1 MARIMAS
8 KKPKVG
14 IDLDNTLADTVG
26 AQLKVHQGNGISIR
40 KEEIRDLNIE
50 QEFLRLGNINPID
63 SASVYGKIWTDNNIP
78 PLDKYVTPVMEKI
91 ASLYSITI
99 LTATIATL
107 DEIREWLSRNSIKYD
122 NIIKIRPREKIE
134 FARDCH
140 IHTFVDDS
148 PEIAGA
154 LAKTDKKLVLMHQP
168 WNESVIKTEYI
179 RIAKTW
185 RDVSRLMFYK

>member
-1 MARIMAS
+1 MARIIAS
-8 KKPKVG
+8 RKPKVG

-26 AQLKVHQGNGISIR
+26 TQLKVHQGNGICIR

-50 QEFLRLGNINPID
+50 REFLRLGNIDPVD
-63 SASVYGKIWTDNNIP
+63 SASLYVKIWTDNNIP
-78 PLDKYVTPVMEKI
+78 PLDKYVKPVMEKI

-107 DEIREWLSRNSIKYD
+107 DEIREWFSRNSIKYD
-122 NIIKIRPREKIE
+122 NIIKISPREKVG

-148 PEIAGA
+148 PEIAGV
-154 LAKTDKKLVLMHQP
+154 LDKTGKKLVLVRQP
-168 WNESVIKTEYI
+168 WNESVIKTEHI
-179 RIAKTW
+179 RIANTW
-185 RDVSRLMFYK
+185 RDVSRLIFYK